1 MRIAAL
7 ALVLVVAVS
16 PLARAASPL
25 ARAEDGPSPEQGEA
39 ERKARDLYAQG
50 EAAFKAGRYD
60 EALTEFEA
68 GFAAVPRAG
77 FVLNIG
83 HVYRKTGKLWNARS
97 AYKKYLLMEPDSKF
111 RDNVLAVIAE
121 IDSALAEEERAEVPV
136 ESPARSIALAPPPT
150 APAPALLAVSPTIQ
164 ARGRDGARPAPLYRR
179 AWFWVAVGA
188 VVVGAGAGIYLWRR
202 PAEVGYQ
209 SSGSLGALGP

>member
-7 ALVLVVAVS
+7 VLVLIVVV
-16 PLARAASPL
+16 SPL
-25 ARAEDGPSPEQGEA
+25 ARAEDAPPSGQGAA
-39 ERKARDLYAQG
+39 ELEARDLYAQG

-83 HVYRKTGKLWNARS
+83 HVYRKMGKLRNARS

-121 IDSALAEEERAEVPV
+121 IDSALAEEDRAALPV
-136 ESPARSIALAPPPT
+136 ESPARSIALAPPPPT
-150 APAPALLAVSPTIQ
+150 APAPALLAVSPAVQ
-164 ARGRDGARPAPLYRR
+164 LRGRDTARSAPLYRR

-188 VVVGAGAGIYLWRR
+188 VVVGAGAGVYLWRR
-202 PAEVGYQ
+202 PTEVGYQ

>member
-7 ALVLVVAVS
+7 ALVLVVATS
-16 PLARAASPL
+16 PLAL
-25 ARAEDGPSPEQGEA
+25 AEDVPPPDPGEA
-39 ERKARDLYAQG
+39 ELKARDLYAQG

-60 EALTEFEA
+60 DALTEFEA

-83 HVYRKTGKLWNARS
+83 HVYRKIGKLRNARS

-121 IDSALAEEERAEVPV
+121 IDSALAEEDRAESPA

-150 APAPALLAVSPTIQ
+150 APAPALLAVSPAFQ
-164 ARGRDGARPAPLYRR
+164 ARGRDTARSAPLYRR

-188 VVVGAGAGIYLWRR
+188 VVVSAGAGIYLWRR
-202 PAEVGYQ
+202 PADVGYQ

>member
-7 ALVLVVAVS
+7 ALVLVVATS
-16 PLARAASPL
+16 PLAL
-25 ARAEDGPSPEQGEA
+25 AEDVPPPDPGQA
-39 ERKARDLYAQG
+39 ELKARDLYAQG

-60 EALTEFEA
+60 DALAEFEA

-83 HVYRKTGKLWNARS
+83 HVYRKIGKLRNARS

-121 IDSALAEEERAEVPV
+121 IDSALAEEDRAESPV
-136 ESPARSIALAPPPT
+136 ESPAPIALAPPPT
-150 APAPALLAVSPTIQ
+150 APAPALLAVSPAIQ
-164 ARGRDGARPAPLYRR
+164 ARGPDTARSAPLYRR

-188 VVVGAGAGIYLWRR
+188 VVVSAGAGIYLWRR
-202 PAEVGYQ
+202 PADVGYQ

>member
-7 ALVLVVAVS
+7 ALVLVVATS
-16 PLARAASPL
+16 PLAL
-25 ARAEDGPSPEQGEA
+25 AEDVPPPDPGEA
-39 ERKARDLYAQG
+39 ELKARDLYAQG

-60 EALTEFEA
+60 DALTEFEA

-83 HVYRKTGKLWNARS
+83 HVYRKIGKLRNARS

-121 IDSALAEEERAEVPV
+121 IDSALAEEDRA
-136 ESPARSIALAPPPT
+136 ESPA
-150 APAPALLAVSPTIQ
+150 VSPAFQ
-164 ARGRDGARPAPLYRR
+164 ARGRDTARSAPLYRR

-188 VVVGAGAGIYLWRR
+188 VVVSAGAGIYLWRR
-202 PAEVGYQ
+202 PADVGYQ

>member
-7 ALVLVVAVS
+7 ALILVV
-16 PLARAASPL
+16 AASPL
-25 ARAEDGPSPEQGEA
+25 ASAEDRPPPDPGEA
-39 ERKARDLYAQG
+39 ELKARDLYAQG

-60 EALTEFEA
+60 DALTEFEA

-83 HVYRKTGKLWNARS
+83 HVYRKIGKLRNARS

-121 IDSALAEEERAEVPV
+121 IDSALAEEDRAESPV
-136 ESPARSIALAPPPT
+136 VSPARSIALAPPPPT
-150 APAPALLAVSPTIQ
+150 APALLAVSPAVQ
-164 ARGRDGARPAPLYRR
+164 ARRPDTARSAPFYRR

-188 VVVGAGAGIYLWRR
+188 VVVGGGAGIYLWRR
-202 PAEVGYQ
+202 PADVGYQ
-209 SSGSLGALGP
+209 SSGSLGALGH

>member
-7 ALVLVVAVS
+7 ALVLVVATS
-16 PLARAASPL
+16 PLAL
-25 ARAEDGPSPEQGEA
+25 AEDVPPPDPGEA
-39 ERKARDLYAQG
+39 ELKARDLYAQG

-60 EALTEFEA
+60 DALTEFEA

-83 HVYRKTGKLWNARS
+83 HVYRKIGKLRNARS

-121 IDSALAEEERAEVPV
+121 IDSALAEEDRAESPV
-136 ESPARSIALAPPPT
+136 ESPAPIALAPPPT
-150 APAPALLAVSPTIQ
+150 APAPALLAVSPAIQ
-164 ARGRDGARPAPLYRR
+164 ARGPDTARSAPLYRR

-188 VVVGAGAGIYLWRR
+188 VVVSAGAGIYLWRR
-202 PAEVGYQ
+202 PADVGYQ